1 MPLVIVA
8 IGVALLLLLMIRFK
22 MNGFIA
28 LVLVALAVGLM
39 QGMPLDKVIV
49 SIKNGVGGTLGS
61 LALIMGF
68 GAMLGKLLADCGG
81 AQRIATTLIN
91 KSGKKHIQWAV
102 VLTGFTVGFALFYEV
117 GFVLMLP
124 LVFTIAA
131 SARIPLLYVG
141 VPMAAAL
148 SVTHGFLPPHPGP
161 AAIATIFHADMGKTL
176 LYGTIL
182 AIPTVILA
190 GPVFARFLKGID
202 KPIPEGLHNPK
213 VFTEE
218 EMPGFGV
225 SVWTSLVPVILMA
238 MRAVAEMILPK
249 GHAFLPIAEF
259 FGDPVMATL
268 IAVLI
273 ALFTFGLNRGRS
285 MEQINDTLTS
295 SIKIIA
301 MMLLIIGGGGAFK
314 QVLVDSGMD
323 KYIASI
329 MHESNM
335 SPLFMAWSIA
345 AVLRIALGSAT
356 VAAITAGGI
365 AAPLIATTGVS
376 PELMV
381 IAVGSGSVIFSHV
394 NDPGFWLFKEYFNLT
409 IGETIK
415 SWSGAGNH
423 YLSLRPGGLSAA
435 GDGGVRSLSP
445 QKKAGPREAG
455 RPFLSDMLFA
465 AQRSARREVIRRRL
479 SCSPPCAVYPDP

>member
-1 MPLVIVA
+1 M
-8 IGVALLLLLMIRFK
+8 
-22 MNGFIA
+22 
-28 LVLVALAVGLM
+28 
-39 QGMPLDKVIV
+39 
-49 SIKNGVGGTLGS
+49 
-61 LALIMGF
+61 
-68 GAMLGKLLADCGG
+68 
-81 AQRIATTLIN
+81 
-91 KSGKKHIQWAV
+91 
-102 VLTGFTVGFALFYEV
+102 
-117 GFVLMLP
+117 
-124 LVFTIAA
+124 
-131 SARIPLLYVG
+131 
-141 VPMAAAL
+141 
-148 SVTHGFLPPHPGP
+148 
-161 AAIATIFHADMGKTL
+161 
-176 LYGTIL
+176 
-182 AIPTVILA
+182 
-190 GPVFARFLKGID
+190 
-202 KPIPEGLHNPK
+202 
-213 VFTEE
+213 
-218 EMPGFGV
+218 
-225 SVWTSLVPVILMA
+225 ILMA

-415 SWSGAGNH
+415 SGRCWKP
-423 YLSLRPGGLSAA
+423 LSQSAAGGLSAA
-435 GDGGVRSLSP
+435 GDGGVRSLATE
-445 QKKAGPREAG
+445 KAGPREAG
-455 RPFLSDMLFA
+455 RPFIGHALRRAEERA
-465 AQRSARREVIRRRL
+465 AGSYQEAAFLLAALRRL
-479 SCSPPCAVYPDP
+479 SRSLISLLTRSSANICSG

>member
-1 MPLVIVA
+1 MPLIIVA
-8 IGVALLLLLMIRFK
+8 LGVALLLLLMIRFK
-22 MNGFIA
+22 LNGFIA
-28 LVLVALAVGLM
+28 LILVALAVGLL
-39 QGMPLDKVIV
+39 QGMPVDKVV
-49 SIKNGVGGTLGS
+49 ASIKAGVGGTLGS

-68 GAMLGKLLADCGG
+68 GAMLGKMLADCGG
-81 AQRIATTLIN
+81 AQRIATTLID
-91 KSGKKHIQWAV
+91 KFGQKYIQWAV

-117 GFVLMLP
+117 GFVLLLP

-131 SARIPLLYVG
+131 KARVPLLYVG
-141 VPMAAAL
+141 VPMAASL

-161 AAIATIFHADMGKTL
+161 TAIATIFHADMGKTL
-176 LYGTIL
+176 LYGTLL

-190 GPVFARFLKGID
+190 GPVYARFLKKID
-202 KPIPEGLHNPK
+202 KPIPEGLYNAK
-213 VFTEE
+213 TFTDA
-218 EMPGFGV
+218 EMPSFAV

-238 MRAVAEMILPK
+238 GRAVAEMILPK
-249 GHAFLPIAEF
+249 GHPILAYAEF

-273 ALFTFGLNRGRS
+273 AIFTFGLNRGRS
-285 MEQINDTLTS
+285 MDQITETITS

-314 QVLVDSGMD
+314 QVLVDSGVD
-323 KYIASI
+323 KYIAAM
-329 MHESNM
+329 MHSTNL

-394 NDPGFWLFKEYFNLT
+394 NDPGFWLFKEYFNLS
-409 IGETIK
+409 IGETMK
-415 SWSGAGNH
+415 SWSA
-423 YLSLRPGGLSAA
+423 LETIIAVCGLI
-435 GDGGVRSLSP
+435 GCLLLG
-445 QKKAGPREAG
+445 
-455 RPFLSDMLFA
+455 M
-465 AQRSARREVIRRRL
+465 VI
-479 SCSPPCAVYPDP
+479 

>member
-1 MPLVIVA
+1 
-8 IGVALLLLLMIRFK
+8 MIRFK
-22 MNGFIA
+22 LNGFIA
-28 LVLVALAVGLM
+28 LILVALAVGLM
-39 QGMPLDKVIV
+39 QGMPVDKVV
-49 SIKNGVGGTLGS
+49 ASIKAGVGGTLGS

-68 GAMLGKLLADCGG
+68 GAMLGKMLADCGG
-81 AQRIATTLIN
+81 AQRIATTLIA
-91 KSGKKHIQWAV
+91 KFGQKYIQWAV

-117 GFVLMLP
+117 GFVLLLP

-131 SARIPLLYVG
+131 KARVPLLYVG
-141 VPMAAAL
+141 VPMAASL

-161 AAIATIFHADMGKTL
+161 TAIATIFHADMGKTL
-176 LYGTIL
+176 LYGTLL

-190 GPVFARFLKGID
+190 GPVYARFLKKID
-202 KPIPEGLHNPK
+202 KPIPEGLYNAK
-213 VFTEE
+213 TFTEA
-218 EMPGFGV
+218 EMPSFAV
-225 SVWTSLVPVILMA
+225 SVWTSLVPVLSY
-238 MRAVAEMILPK
+238 
-249 GHAFLPIAEF
+249 AEF

-273 ALFTFGLNRGRS
+273 AIFTFGLNRGRS
-285 MEQINDTLTS
+285 MDQITDTITS

-314 QVLVDSGMD
+314 QVLVDSGVD
-323 KYIASI
+323 KYIAAM
-329 MHESNM
+329 MHSTNL

-394 NDPGFWLFKEYFNLT
+394 NDPGFWLFKEYFNLS
-409 IGETIK
+409 IGETMK
-415 SWSGAGNH
+415 SWSA
-423 YLSLRPGGLSAA
+423 LETIIAVCGLI
-435 GDGGVRSLSP
+435 GCLLLG
-445 QKKAGPREAG
+445 
-455 RPFLSDMLFA
+455 M
-465 AQRSARREVIRRRL
+465 VI
-479 SCSPPCAVYPDP
+479 

>member
-8 IGVALLLLLMIRFK
+8 IGVILLLLLMIRFK

-39 QGMPLDKVIV
+39 QGMPLDKVIG
-49 SIKNGVGGTLGS
+49 SIKAGVGGTLGS

-68 GAMLGKLLADCGG
+68 GAMLGKMLADCGG
-81 AQRIATTLIN
+81 AQRIATTLIA
-91 KSGKKHIQWAV
+91 KFGKKHIQWAV

-131 SARIPLLYVG
+131 SANIPLLYVG

-161 AAIATIFHADMGKTL
+161 TAIATIFNADMGKTL

-190 GPVFARFLKGID
+190 GPVYARVLKGID
-202 KPIPEGLHNPK
+202 KPIPEGLYSAK
-213 VFTEE
+213 TFSEE
-218 EMPGFGV
+218 EMPSFGV
-225 SVWTSLVPVILMA
+225 SVWTSLVPVVLMA
-238 MRAVAEMILPK
+238 MRAIAEMILPK
-249 GHAFLPIAEF
+249 GHAFLPVAEF
-259 FGDPVMATL
+259 LGDPVMAT
-268 IAVLI
+268 
-273 ALFTFGLNRGRS
+273 
-285 MEQINDTLTS
+285 
-295 SIKIIA
+295 
-301 MMLLIIGGGGAFK
+301 
-314 QVLVDSGMD
+314 
-323 KYIASI
+323 
-329 MHESNM
+329 
-335 SPLFMAWSIA
+335 
-345 AVLRIALGSAT
+345 
-356 VAAITAGGI
+356 
-365 AAPLIATTGVS
+365 LIATTGVS

-415 SWSGAGNH
+415 SWSM
-423 YLSLRPGGLSAA
+423 LETIISVCGLV
-435 GDGGVRSLSP
+435 GCL
-445 QKKAGPREAG
+445 
-455 RPFLSDMLFA
+455 LLNM
-465 AQRSARREVIRRRL
+465 VI
-479 SCSPPCAVYPDP
+479 

>member
-22 MNGFIA
+22 LNGFIA

-68 GAMLGKLLADCGG
+68 GAMLGKMLADCGG
-81 AQRIATTLIN
+81 AQRIATTLIA
-91 KSGKKHIQWAV
+91 KFGKQHIQWAV

-131 SARIPLLYVG
+131 SAGIPLLYIG

-161 AAIATIFHADMGKTL
+161 TAIATIFHADMGKTL
-176 LYGTIL
+176 LFGTIL

-190 GPVFARFLKGID
+190 GPVYARFLKG
-202 KPIPEGLHNPK
+202 
-213 VFTEE
+213 
-218 EMPGFGV
+218 
-225 SVWTSLVPVILMA
+225 
-238 MRAVAEMILPK
+238 
-249 GHAFLPIAEF
+249 
-259 FGDPVMATL
+259 
-268 IAVLI
+268 
-273 ALFTFGLNRGRS
+273 
-285 MEQINDTLTS
+285 
-295 SIKIIA
+295 

-415 SWSGAGNH
+415 SWSV
-423 YLSLRPGGLSAA
+423 LETIISVCGLV
-435 GDGGVRSLSP
+435 GCLLLGMV
-445 QKKAGPREAG
+445 
-455 RPFLSDMLFA
+455 
-465 AQRSARREVIRRRL
+465 V
-479 SCSPPCAVYPDP
+479 

>member
-1 MPLVIVA
+1 MPLLYVA

-22 MNGFIA
+22 LNGFIA
-28 LVLVALAVGLM
+28 LILVALAVGVM
-39 QGMPLDKVIV
+39 QGMPVNKVIT
-49 SIKNGVGGTLGS
+49 SIKAGVGGTLGS

-81 AQRIATTLIN
+81 AQRIATTLIE
-91 KSGKKHIQWAV
+91 KFGTKHIQWAL
-102 VLTGFTVGFALFYEV
+102 VLTGFIVGFALFYEV

-124 LVFTIAA
+124 LVFSVAA
-131 SARIPLLYVG
+131 SARVPLLYVG

-161 AAIATIFHADMGKTL
+161 TAIATLFNADMGKTL
-176 LYGTIL
+176 LFGTL
-182 AIPTVILA
+182 LGIPTVILA
-190 GPVFARFLKGID
+190 GPVYARFLKNID
-202 KPIPEGLHNPK
+202 KPIPQGLYNPK
-213 VFTEE
+213 TFTEA

-225 SVWTSLVPVILMA
+225 SVWTALVPVVLMA
-238 MRAVAEMILPK
+238 LRAVAEMLLPK
-249 GHAFLPIAEF
+249 GHVLLPYAEF

-273 ALFTFGLNRGRS
+273 AIFTFGLNRGRT
-285 MEQINDTLTS
+285 MEQVMDTLTD

-314 QVLVDSGMD
+314 QVLVDSGVD

-329 MHESNM
+329 MHSTQL
-335 SPLFMAWSIA
+335 SPIFMAWSIA

-365 AAPLIATTGVS
+365 VAPLIVTSGAS

-409 IGETIK
+409 IGETIR
-415 SWSGAGNH
+415 SWSALETIISVCGLVGCLL
-423 YLSLRPGGLSAA
+423 LSW
-435 GDGGVRSLSP
+435 
-445 QKKAGPREAG
+445 
-455 RPFLSDMLFA
+455 M
-465 AQRSARREVIRRRL
+465 I
-479 SCSPPCAVYPDP
+479 

>member
-1 MPLVIVA
+1 MPLLYVA

-22 MNGFIA
+22 LNGFIA
-28 LVLVALAVGLM
+28 LILVALAVGVM
-39 QGMPLDKVIV
+39 QGMPVNKVIT
-49 SIKNGVGGTLGS
+49 SIKAGVGGTLGS

-81 AQRIATTLIN
+81 AQRIATTLIE
-91 KSGKKHIQWAV
+91 KFGTKHIQWAL
-102 VLTGFTVGFALFYEV
+102 VLTGFIVGFALFYEV

-124 LVFTIAA
+124 LVFSVAA
-131 SARIPLLYVG
+131 SARVPLLYVG

-161 AAIATIFHADMGKTL
+161 TAIATLFNADMGKTL
-176 LYGTIL
+176 LFGTL
-182 AIPTVILA
+182 LGIPTVILA
-190 GPVFARFLKGID
+190 GPVYARFLKNID
-202 KPIPEGLHNPK
+202 KPIPQGLYNPK
-213 VFTEE
+213 TFTEA

-225 SVWTSLVPVILMA
+225 SVWTALVPVVLMA
-238 MRAVAEMILPK
+238 LRAVAEMLLPK
-249 GHAFLPIAEF
+249 GHVLLPYAEF

-273 ALFTFGLNRGRS
+273 AIFTFGLNRGRT
-285 MEQINDTLTS
+285 MDQVMDTLTD

-314 QVLVDSGMD
+314 QVLVDSGVD
-323 KYIASI
+323 KYIASM
-329 MHESNM
+329 MHSTQL
-335 SPLFMAWSIA
+335 SPIFMAWSIA

-365 AAPLIATTGVS
+365 VAPLIVTSGAS

-409 IGETIK
+409 IGETIR
-415 SWSGAGNH
+415 SWSALETIISVCGLVGCLL
-423 YLSLRPGGLSAA
+423 LSW
-435 GDGGVRSLSP
+435 
-445 QKKAGPREAG
+445 
-455 RPFLSDMLFA
+455 
-465 AQRSARREVIRRRL
+465 VI
-479 SCSPPCAVYPDP
+479 

>member
-8 IGVALLLLLMIRFK
+8 IGVILLLLLMIRFK

-39 QGMPLDKVIV
+39 QGMPLDKVIG
-49 SIKNGVGGTLGS
+49 SIKAGVGGTLGS

-68 GAMLGKLLADCGG
+68 GAMLGKMLADCGG
-81 AQRIATTLIN
+81 AQRIATTLIA
-91 KSGKKHIQWAV
+91 KFGKKHIQWAV

-124 LVFTIAA
+124 LA
-131 SARIPLLYVG
+131 
-141 VPMAAAL
+141 
-148 SVTHGFLPPHPGP
+148 
-161 AAIATIFHADMGKTL
+161 
-176 LYGTIL
+176 IL

-190 GPVFARFLKGID
+190 GPVYARVLKGID
-202 KPIPEGLHNPK
+202 KPIPEGLYSAK
-213 VFTEE
+213 TFSEE
-218 EMPGFGV
+218 EMPSFGV
-225 SVWTSLVPVILMA
+225 SVWTSLVPVVLMA
-238 MRAVAEMILPK
+238 MRAIAEMILPK
-249 GHAFLPIAEF
+249 GHAFLPVAEF
-259 FGDPVMATL
+259 LGDPVMATL

-273 ALFTFGLNRGRS
+273 AMFTFGLNRGRS
-285 MEQINDTLTS
+285 MDQINDTLVS

-314 QVLVDSGMD
+314 QVLVDSGVD
-323 KYIASI
+323 KYIASM
-329 MHESNM
+329 MHETNI
-335 SPLFMAWSIA
+335 SPLLMAWSIA

-415 SWSGAGNH
+415 SWSM
-423 YLSLRPGGLSAA
+423 LETIISVCGLV
-435 GDGGVRSLSP
+435 GCL
-445 QKKAGPREAG
+445 
-455 RPFLSDMLFA
+455 LLNM
-465 AQRSARREVIRRRL
+465 VI
-479 SCSPPCAVYPDP
+479 